1 MKGLASTGGDNAW
14 TSSVLPVN
22 TWTHVAI
29 TYSLS
34 DGEIRHYINGEPDAT
49 HKFNSNAK
57 IRFDRALRLGVQW
70 NNHNKLNGQLD
81 DLLIY
86 ADALTPLEIRQIF
99 EGTRPGVPG
108 DYQFKI
114 SGNRLLTN
122 GFFDY
127 EQRDEVLLRV
137 KTRDRAGLELVQDL
151 LVPVGDSNDAP
162 TGVTL
167 SESAINENEAKG
179 TEIGEL
185 EAVDPDGTDTFTFEL
200 VDGIGSSGNS
210 QFTIEEGVLKTAAKF
225 DFETSSSYNIRVRA
239 TDSGGLT
246 AESPLTVYVHD
257 LNEAPTGLSLS
268 NDDIIELQS
277 AGAFVGVVQVAD
289 PDTGFSEGSLQYE
302 VISKSLTWTQAKA
315 DAESKGGHLATI
327 TSQEEWD
334 SLRQNYG
341 TSLGGCWI
349 GLTDEAKEGQ
359 WRWVTGEPYEFRKW
373 SAGQPSN
380 NSGAG
385 DYVRIWQNGSSWD
398 DVTIASKMP
407 KYLLEYSY
415 TIELVQGVDDFE
427 LNGFQLVSK
436 RPLQVDTGATR
447 SIRIKVT
454 DFGGLSYEKNFTVK
468 ILDEPDPPHDIHLDN
483 STVEEDQAVGT
494 LVGRFTADDADLGD
508 SHTYRLVSG
517 SGATHNELFRVEDN
531 RLLTHDLLDHEL
543 NASLSIRVRAMDR
556 THLDREEVFLIS
568 VTDRV
573 EPQLPLLSAVR
584 KPMAGGVV
592 NGIGYHQQGSDVSVE
607 AVAAPGY
614 QFAGWGG
621 DASGVAAQTTV
632 HLDGNKSVTAHFVPS
647 AYSVRVAADPDD
659 RGYIITGAGTYF
671 HGEEAILTVSP
682 SDEWDFYGWGRCFR
696 QGEPSASYYHW

>member
-1 MKGLASTGGDNAW
+1 M
-14 TSSVLPVN
+14 
-22 TWTHVAI
+22 
-29 TYSLS
+29 
-34 DGEIRHYINGEPDAT
+34 
-49 HKFNSNAK
+49 
-57 IRFDRALRLGVQW
+57 
-70 NNHNKLNGQLD
+70 
-81 DLLIY
+81 
-86 ADALTPLEIRQIF
+86 
-99 EGTRPGVPG
+99 
-108 DYQFKI
+108 
-114 SGNRLLTN
+114 
-122 GFFDY
+122 
-127 EQRDEVLLRV
+127 
-137 KTRDRAGLELVQDL
+137 
-151 LVPVGDSNDAP
+151 
-162 TGVTL
+162 L
-167 SESAINENEAKG
+167 SESTINENEAKG

-185 EAVDPDGTDTFTFEL
+185 EAVDHDDTDTFTFEL

-415 TIELVQGVDDFE
+415 TIELVQGGDDFE

-436 RPLQVDTGATR
+436 RPLQVDVGATR
-447 SIRIKVT
+447 SIRIKVSILAVSAMRRT
-454 DFGGLSYEKNFTVK
+454 FG
-468 ILDEPDPPHDIHLDN
+468 
-483 STVEEDQAVGT
+483 
-494 LVGRFTADDADLGD
+494 
-508 SHTYRLVSG
+508 
-517 SGATHNELFRVEDN
+517 
-531 RLLTHDLLDHEL
+531 
-543 NASLSIRVRAMDR
+543 
-556 THLDREEVFLIS
+556 
-568 VTDRV
+568 
-573 EPQLPLLSAVR
+573 
-584 KPMAGGVV
+584 
-592 NGIGYHQQGSDVSVE
+592 
-607 AVAAPGY
+607 
-614 QFAGWGG
+614 
-621 DASGVAAQTTV
+621 
-632 HLDGNKSVTAHFVPS
+632 
-647 AYSVRVAADPDD
+647 
-659 RGYIITGAGTYF
+659 
-671 HGEEAILTVSP
+671 
-682 SDEWDFYGWGRCFR
+682 
-696 QGEPSASYYHW
+696 